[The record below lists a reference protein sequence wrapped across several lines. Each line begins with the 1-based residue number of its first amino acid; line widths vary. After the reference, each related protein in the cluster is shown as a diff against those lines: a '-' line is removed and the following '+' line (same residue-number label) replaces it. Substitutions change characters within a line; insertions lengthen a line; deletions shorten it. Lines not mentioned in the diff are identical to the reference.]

1 MNKKLLIAGIDPGT
15 TVGYAFIDLH
25 GNVVSIGSEKHL
37 DLDSLVSKTVSIGK
51 VIVVGTD
58 KGKVPGFVEKFANA
72 LGARLVK
79 PDHDLLSKEK
89 VELVRGFDADNDH
102 QLDSLAAALFSF
114 KKLRTLLKKV
124 EEYIENY
131 DKQNIA
137 VKLTDLVVSKGMSIS
152 KTVDLLEKPDKEE
165 EKIVT
170 KAIRE
175 RKFEEKDFLKLY
187 SKLKDIEKENYLLR
201 QQNRKIKQEIIDLE
215 KPKEKKKP
223 YEKRF
228 NQLLRQR
235 ENRFFV
241 LERELSSKDTE
252 IDVLDSEMNKLCY
265 FLSSLNKNILL
276 KKLNNLGNIELEKKQ
291 ELLKISKDD
300 VLLVD
305 DPNIISDKAITKIK
319 DQINVIVYNK
329 NPGKKASGLPF
340 IFIDVKKL
348 DIEENQYFAIVSKED
363 FEKEKS
369 KIDVLSKVVEDY
381 KKERLG

>member
-72 LGARLVK
+72 LGARLVT
-79 PDHDLLSKEK
+79 PDHDLLSREK
-89 VELVRGFDADNDH
+89 AELVKGYRGDDH

-137 VKLTDLVVSKGMSIS
+137 AKLTDLVVSKGMSIS
-152 KTVDLLEKPDKEE
+152 KTVDILEKPDKEE
-165 EKIVT
+165 EKIVA

-201 QQNRKIKQEIIDLE
+201 EQNRKIKQEIIDLE

-252 IDVLDSEMNKLCY
+252 IDVLESEMNKLCY

-276 KKLNNLGNIELEKKQ
+276 KKLDNLGNIELEKK
-291 ELLKISKDD
+291 EKLLKISKDD
-300 VLLVD
+300 ILLVD
-305 DPNIISDKAITKIK
+305 DPNIISDKAIEKIK
-319 DQINVIVYNK
+319 TKVDIIVYNK
-329 NPGKKASGLPF
+329 KPGKKVSSLPF
-340 IFIDVKKL
+340 TLIDAKKL
-348 DIEENQYFAIVSKED
+348 DIEENQYFAIVSKEE

-369 KIDVLSKVVEDY
+369 KVDVLSKVVEDY

>member
-1 MNKKLLIAGIDPGT
+1 
-15 TVGYAFIDLH
+15 
-25 GNVVSIGSEKHL
+25 
-37 DLDSLVSKTVSIGK
+37 
-51 VIVVGTD
+51 
-58 KGKVPGFVEKFANA
+58 VPGFVEKFSNA

-79 PDHDLLSKEK
+79 PDKDLLSKEK
-89 VELVRGFDADNDH
+89 AELVKGYSGDDH

-131 DKQNIA
+131 DKQKIA
-137 VKLTDLVVSKGMSIS
+137 AKLTDLVVSKGMSIS
-152 KTVDLLEKPDKEE
+152 KTVDLLEKPDEE
-165 EKIVT
+165 ARVVA

-252 IDVLDSEMNKLCY
+252 IDVLESEMNKLCY
-265 FLSSLNKNILL
+265 FLSSLNKKVLL
-276 KKLNNLGNIELEKKQ
+276 KKLSNLGNVEFEKK
-291 ELLKISKDD
+291 EKLLKISKDD

-305 DPNIISDKAITKIK
+305 DPNIISDKAIDKIK
-319 DQINVIVYNK
+319 DKVHVIVYNK
-329 NPGKKASGLPF
+329 KLGKKVSSLPF
-340 IFIDVKKL
+340 IFIDAKKL
-348 DIEENQYFAIVSKED
+348 DVDENQYFAIVSRQD

-369 KIDVLSKVVEDY
+369 KVDVLNKVVEDY
-381 KKERLG
+381 RKERLG

>member
-15 TVGYAFIDLH
+15 TVGYALIDLH

-72 LGARLVK
+72 LGARLVTQ
-79 PDHDLLSKEK
+79 DHDLLSREK
-89 VELVRGFDADNDH
+89 AELVKGYRGDDH

-137 VKLTDLVVSKGMSIS
+137 AKLTDLVVSKGMSIS
-152 KTVDLLEKPDKEE
+152 KTVDILEKPDKEE
-165 EKIVT
+165 EKIVA

-201 QQNRKIKQEIIDLE
+201 EQNRKIKQEIIDLE

-252 IDVLDSEMNKLCY
+252 IDVLESEMNKLCY

-276 KKLNNLGNIELEKKQ
+276 KKLDNLGNIELEKK
-291 ELLKISKDD
+291 EKLLKISKDD
-300 VLLVD
+300 ILLVD
-305 DPNIISDKAITKIK
+305 DPNIISDKAIEKIK
-319 DQINVIVYNK
+319 TKVDIIVYNK
-329 NPGKKASGLPF
+329 KPGKKVSSLPF
-340 IFIDVKKL
+340 TLIDAKKL
-348 DIEENQYFAIVSKED
+348 DIEENQYFAIVSKEE

-369 KIDVLSKVVEDY
+369 KVDVLSKVVEDY

>member
-72 LGARLVK
+72 LGARLVT
-79 PDHDLLSKEK
+79 PDHDLLSREK
-89 VELVRGFDADNDH
+89 AELVKGYRGDDH

-137 VKLTDLVVSKGMSIS
+137 AKLTDLVVSKGMSIS
-152 KTVDLLEKPDKEE
+152 KTVDILEKPDKEE
-165 EKIVT
+165 EKIVA

-201 QQNRKIKQEIIDLE
+201 EQNRKIKQEIIDLE

-252 IDVLDSEMNKLCY
+252 IDVLESEMNKLCY

-276 KKLNNLGNIELEKKQ
+276 KKLDNLGNIELEKK
-291 ELLKISKDD
+291 EKLLKISKDD
-300 VLLVD
+300 ILLVD
-305 DPNIISDKAITKIK
+305 DPNIISDKAIEKIK
-319 DQINVIVYNK
+319 TKVDIIVYNK
-329 NPGKKASGLPF
+329 KPGKKVSSLPF
-340 IFIDVKKL
+340 TLIDAKKL

-369 KIDVLSKVVEDY
+369 KVDVLSKVVEDY

>member
-15 TVGYAFIDLH
+15 TVGYALIDLH

-72 LGARLVK
+72 LGARLVT
-79 PDHDLLSKEK
+79 PDHDLLSREK
-89 VELVRGFDADNDH
+89 AELVKGYRGDDH

-137 VKLTDLVVSKGMSIS
+137 AKLTDLVVSKGMSIS
-152 KTVDLLEKPDKEE
+152 KTVDILEKPDKEE
-165 EKIVT
+165 EKIVA

-201 QQNRKIKQEIIDLE
+201 EQNRKIKQEIIDLE

-252 IDVLDSEMNKLCY
+252 IDVLESEMNKLCY

-276 KKLNNLGNIELEKKQ
+276 KKLDNLGNIELEKK
-291 ELLKISKDD
+291 EKLLKISKDD
-300 VLLVD
+300 ILLVD
-305 DPNIISDKAITKIK
+305 DPNIISDKAIEKIK
-319 DQINVIVYNK
+319 TKVDIIVYNK
-329 NPGKKASGLPF
+329 KPGKKVSSLPF
-340 IFIDVKKL
+340 IFIDAKKL
-348 DIEENQYFAIVSKED
+348 DIEENQYFAIVSKEE

-369 KIDVLSKVVEDY
+369 KVDVLSKVVEDY